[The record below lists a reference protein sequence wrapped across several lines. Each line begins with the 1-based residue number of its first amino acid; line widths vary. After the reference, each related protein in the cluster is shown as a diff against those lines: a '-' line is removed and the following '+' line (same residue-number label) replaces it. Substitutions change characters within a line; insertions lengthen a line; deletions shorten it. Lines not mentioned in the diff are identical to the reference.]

1 MIQRKQTLYLLLAAV
16 LTIVVMVLPIGRF
29 EAATM
34 GDSVQLYALGL
45 VGTSGAFVLGIP
57 SFLLAISV
65 FTLCVGL
72 YCIFQYKN
80 RKLQMRL
87 CVLNMYG
94 MALWY
99 ACFYYVGYVA
109 DTHIGTTFRPELMAV
124 CPAILAILYFMA
136 WRGIKADEELIRST
150 DRIR

>member
-34 GDSVQLYALGL
+34 GDSVQLYAFGL
-45 VGTSGAFVLGIP
+45 VGDSGTFIFGMASL
-57 SFLLAISV
+57 LLAILV

-87 CVLNMYG
+87 CMLNMYG

-99 ACFYYVGYVA
+99 ACFNYVGYVA
-109 DTHIGTTFRPELMAV
+109 DTQTGTFQPELMAV
-124 CPAILAILYFMA
+124 CPAILTVLYFMA
-136 WRGIKADEELIRST
+136 WRGIKADEELIRSA